1 MTFQEWLDE
10 IEGPSGPR
18 FYRLV
23 DDLPDGDSVE
33 RMLVWLEAAFQ
44 VGYEQGRNDFI

>member
-10 IEGPSGPR
+10 IEGPSGLR

-23 DDLPDGDSVE
+23 DELPDDGSVE

-44 VGYEQGRNDFI
+44 VGYEQGKNDFI